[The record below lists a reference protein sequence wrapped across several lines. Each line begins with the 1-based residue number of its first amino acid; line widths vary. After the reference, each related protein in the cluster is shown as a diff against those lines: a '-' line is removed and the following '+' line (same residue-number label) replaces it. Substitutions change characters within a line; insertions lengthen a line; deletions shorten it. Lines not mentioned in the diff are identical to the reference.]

1 MPKVTFLP
9 INKTVHAELG
19 ESILEVAINNDIP
32 LQHACGGFC
41 SCTTCHI
48 QVRAGSE
55 QLSKMEEMEHER
67 IQETAE
73 KVTPLSRLGCQT
85 RVNGDCSVEIM
96 HLEL

>member
-9 INKTVHAELG
+9 INRTVNAEAG
-19 ESILEVAINNDIP
+19 ESILEIAINNDIP

-48 QVRAGSE
+48 HVKSGVE
-55 QLSKMEEMEHER
+55 QLSLMEEMEHDR

-73 KVTPLSRLGCQT
+73 KVTPASRLGCQT
-85 RVNGDCSVEIM
+85 KVNGDCTVEIM
-96 HLEL
+96 HMDL